1 MILYTYSFIFPDGTE
16 KLFPIELDSNTCYL
30 NPVPL
35 PGPFW
40 TRLTVQQCQHCQ
52 LTENSHLHCPVAINI
67 AELINEF
74 HDIIS
79 YSDCTVIC
87 RSQARTVSK
96 NTCIQDGLS
105 SILGI
110 IMATSGCPS
119 MEILKPLARF
129 HLPFATV
136 EETLFRSVS
145 AYMLR
150 QYFVGLDGAKADFSL
165 SNITNAYKEIQQVNA
180 GILQRIKQAVQSDAD
195 ANAIVILNNLTQILE
210 LEIED
215 KLESLRPLFTV
226 ARSC

>member
-1 MILYTYSFIFPDGTE
+1 
-16 KLFPIELDSNTCYL
+16 
-30 NPVPL
+30 
-35 PGPFW
+35 
-40 TRLTVQQCQHCQ
+40 
-52 LTENSHLHCPVAINI
+52 
-67 AELINEF
+67 
-74 HDIIS
+74 
-79 YSDCTVIC
+79 
-87 RSQARTVSK
+87 
-96 NTCIQDGLS
+96 
-105 SILGI
+105 
-110 IMATSGCPS
+110 MATSGCPS

-150 QYFVGLDGAKADFSL
+150 QYFVGLDGGTADFSL
-165 SNITNAYKEIQQVNA
+165 SHITNAYKEIQQVNA